1 MSDSIKAKK
10 SVIALDMDGT
20 ILNYGSHT
28 TETRSNYSLLPML
41 PRERQPVAILT
52 NQGGMAF
59 SRQNPAKYP
68 TPERVA
74 ERLYTAV
81 RFLRDNGYPVSI
93 IIASCYHPRA
103 EHAAIQSAAA
113 KLRTYMPQF
122 VATVWRVYTSEAA
135 RKPNSLMLKVA
146 GATIYYG
153 DSPED
158 VAAAANAG
166 IPFVAVPRFE

>member
-1 MSDSIKAKK
+1 MSDSINAKA
-10 SVIALDMDGT
+10 VIALDMDGT

-41 PRERQPVAILT
+41 PLRGAARVAILT

-59 SRQNPAKYP
+59 SRYNPAKYP

-74 ERLYTAV
+74 ERIYAAV
-81 RFLRDNGYPVSI
+81 RFLREAGYPVEI
-93 IIASCYHPRA
+93 IMASCYHPRA
-103 EHAAIQSAAA
+103 EHVAIQSAAA
-113 KLRTYMPQF
+113 KLRSYMPQF
-122 VATVWRVYTSEAA
+122 GAELWRVYTAERA
-135 RKPNSLMLKVA
+135 RKPHPLMLKAA

-158 VAAAANAG
+158 AAAAANAG